1 MACGSA
7 LGGVNKGVPPPPN
20 QMVEGSDHSIKKLM
34 EQKVQQLRVKLEE
47 REKVRRAVAKERK
60 RRYSAKR

>member
-1 MACGSA
+1 
-7 LGGVNKGVPPPPN
+7 
-20 QMVEGSDHSIKKLM
+20 MVEGSDHSIKKLM